1 MVEVEAHERFYSYE
15 QYRPRVYYNSL
26 FDRLL
31 QPATAGRHTG
41 SDWRQSSPSS
51 SIDSC
56 AAVTATESPCPLV
69 AGQANRPYSRRFVNK
84 HNPVPSQNKTLIRSA
99 RLPRNTN
106 KCPEKGSCS
115 STRSTK
121 TPSPSMP
128 FRRSV

>member
-1 MVEVEAHERFYSYE
+1 MIEVEAHEAILLIR
-15 QYRPRVYYNSL
+15 RVSTKVYCNSPN
-26 FDRLL
+26 FFERLL

-41 SDWRQSSPSS
+41 SGRRQSSPSS

-69 AGQANRPYSRRFVNK
+69 AGQANRPYSRRFVNR

-106 KCPEKGSCS
+106 RCPEKGSCS
-115 STRSTK
+115 SGE
-121 TPSPSMP
+121 SPANLT
-128 FRRSV
+128 F